1 MGLNLSSC
9 FCPSH
14 PKQKDTASQQDLR
27 KIKQVREEQ
36 ELDERTNGEAAAA
49 AGKGG
54 GEVDATTVT
63 DGQNEL
69 EKVLKIRIETLERER

>member
-27 KIKQVREEQ
+27 KIKQVKEEH
-36 ELDERTNGEAAAA
+36 ELDERANAEAAAEE
-49 AGKGG
+49 GKE
-54 GEVDATTVT
+54 EVEEDATTAT
-63 DGQNEL
+63 DGRNEL
-69 EKVLKIRIETLERER
+69 EKVLKNRIETLERER